1 MIWEAL
7 NPKLVYLDMEAKT
20 YTDVFEQLGGAVVRE
35 GYAKDSYVQ
44 ALSEREAEFP
54 TGLDI
59 DGFGVAIPHT
69 AVEHVNK
76 SGIAIA
82 RLKEPVTFIQM
93 GSDDDPVEVK
103 LVFMLAVIDPKQHIE
118 ELQRILGIITDK
130 SVLIKLAG
138 DDVTDEQEIID
149 IIKEKESEL

>member
-1 MIWEAL
+1 
-7 NPKLVYLDMEAKT
+7 
-20 YTDVFEQLGGAVVRE
+20 
-35 GYAKDSYVQ
+35 
-44 ALSEREAEFP
+44 
-54 TGLDI
+54 
-59 DGFGVAIPHT
+59 
-69 AVEHVNK
+69 
-76 SGIAIA
+76 
-82 RLKEPVTFIQM
+82 M